1 MNALELYS
9 HCSAKIAKLLTKEYS
24 TSFSKAIHLLDKS
37 LHSPIY
43 SIYGFVRLADEI
55 VDTFYHQNQEELF
68 KEFCQEVEKAIK
80 LKFSLNPILHAFQE
94 VVHTYKIPQ
103 EYIDAFLYSME
114 LDLTKSEYTDEEV
127 SVYIYGSA
135 EVVGLMCLCVFVP
148 DEKERLSLIPYA
160 KKLGS
165 AFQKV
170 NFLRDI
176 QADLEIRKRI
186 YIPKELLENGKITE
200 KTKKQYEEILE
211 QEFKEAQKGIDKLPK
226 TCRKGVQIAHTYFYA
241 LFKKIQRKSVQEVLK
256 KRIRINNFQKLILLT
271 QASFSS

>member
-9 HCSAKIAKLLTKEYS
+9 ECSAKIAKLLTREYS
-24 TSFSKAIHLLDKS
+24 TSFSKAIHLLDRS
-37 LHSPIY
+37 LHRSIY
-43 SIYGFVRLADEI
+43 GIYGFVRLADEI
-55 VDTFYHQNQEELF
+55 VDTFYHQNQEVLF
-68 KEFCQEVEKAIK
+68 REFCQEVEKALN

-94 VVHTYKIPQ
+94 VVHTYKIPK

-114 LDLTKSEYTDEEV
+114 LDLTKREYTDEEA

-148 DEKERLSLIPYA
+148 DEKERTNLIPYA

-176 QADLEIRKRI
+176 QSDLEVRKRI

-200 KTKKQYEEILE
+200 KTKKQYEAILE
-211 QEFKEAQKGIDKLPK
+211 QEFKEAQKGINLLPK

-241 LFKKIQRKSVQEVLK
+241 LFKKIQSKSVEEVLQ
-256 KRIRINNFQKLILLT
+256 KRIRIDNFHKFRLLAR
-271 QASFSS
+271 ASLMW

>member
-1 MNALELYS
+1 MNALQLYS
-9 HCSAKIAKLLTKEYS
+9 QCAAKTAKLLTKEYS

-37 LHSPIY
+37 LHSSIY
-43 SIYGFVRLADEI
+43 GIYGFVRLADEI
-55 VDTFYHQNQEELF
+55 VDTFYHQNQEMLF
-68 KEFCQEVEKAIK
+68 KDFCQEVDKALT

-94 VVHTYKIPQ
+94 VVHAYNIPK

-114 LDLTKSEYTDEEV
+114 LDLTKQEYTDEEA

-148 DEKERLSLIPYA
+148 DEKERQVLIPYA

-176 QADLEIRKRI
+176 QSDLEVRKRI
-186 YIPKELLENGKITE
+186 YIPKELLENGRITE
-200 KTKKQYEEILE
+200 KTKKEYEKVLE
-211 QEFKEAQKGIDKLPK
+211 QEFKDAQTGVNMLPR
-226 TCRKGVQIAHTYFYA
+226 TCRKGVQIAYTYFYA
-241 LFKKIQRKSVQEVLK
+241 LFKKIQRKSVEEVLQ
-256 KRIRINNFQKLILLT
+256 KRIRIDNFHKLRLLA
-271 QASFSS
+271 QASLTW